1 MARRQRSPRGA
12 YLRGDGLAPDS
23 LGACGQPSDAKDLLR
38 AHVKSLAFLS
48 DPKSLAKFALISAGL
63 AASMGLAR
71 MALLGHAW
79 TVCWL
84 ASVAVAVWTQHAI
97 AEEVHDGVHQ
107 HIFSRVPLNE
117 LASKLYASMIGISF
131 RQFRKE
137 HLAHHRFFGSPADPD
152 YPKYAEAPCGFTR
165 WYAYFL
171 RNFTGYAVA
180 ERLLR
185 GAGRRQANARASDA
199 KGWAQHPA
207 GTAIAQLSLLGL
219 GSLLVA
225 WPWYF
230 VCWLGPLV
238 TLTYGLTQFRTL
250 LEHWSPNS
258 WRDPKTGESR
268 VGALYNLT
276 GRVQRNF
283 FAAQFGY
290 NYHGLHHHYAV
301 LPNYNL
307 GRLAELSQRAAP
319 AGMPIHTTTYLARV
333 REVLSR

>member
-137 HLAHHRFFGSPADPD
+137 HLAHHRFFVPLPIRTIPNTQRLRAGS
-152 YPKYAEAPCGFTR
+152 R
-165 WYAYFL
+165 
-171 RNFTGYAVA
+171 
-180 ERLLR
+180 
-185 GAGRRQANARASDA
+185 
-199 KGWAQHPA
+199 A
-207 GTAIAQLSLLGL
+207 GTRISCGTSRAMQWRSGCCGEQAEDRLMRVRLTQKGGLSIPPGPRSPSYRFWGL
-219 GSLLVA
+219 AVFWS
-225 WPWYF
+225 
-230 VCWLGPLV
+230 LGP
-238 TLTYGLTQFRTL
+238 GI
-250 LEHWSPNS
+250 
-258 WRDPKTGESR
+258 
-268 VGALYNLT
+268 
-276 GRVQRNF
+276 
-283 FAAQFGY
+283 
-290 NYHGLHHHYAV
+290 
-301 LPNYNL
+301 
-307 GRLAELSQRAAP
+307 LS
-319 AGMPIHTTTYLARV
+319 
-333 REVLSR
+333 